1 MSRKYIAYL
10 RVSTAKQ
17 GKSGLGIAA
26 QRQEVS
32 NYLSKIGGVQIGEY
46 VEVESGKRN
55 DRPQLA
61 AALERCRL
69 TGAVLVVAKLDRLS
83 RNASFLL
90 ALRDSSTEFVAADL
104 PDANTLTVGVMATLA
119 QYERELISAR
129 TKAALKAAKA
139 RGQKLGG
146 YRENGSKVYL
156 YQHLGAAGAHRA
168 AVEAAEARRGVMAE
182 LCAQGLT
189 LRAIADRL
197 NADSITTR
205 RGGKWS
211 AKTVSNCLGL
221 LNLRRA

>member
-10 RVSTAKQ
+10 RVSTTKQ
-17 GKSGLGIAA
+17 GQSGLGIEA
-26 QRQEVS
+26 QRQEVTRFLTS
-32 NYLSKIGGVQIGEY
+32 RDGGLLAEF

-83 RNASFLL
+83 RNASFLM

-104 PDANTLTVGVMATLA
+104 PDANTLTVGILATLA

-129 TKAALKAAKA
+129 TKAALAAAKA

-146 YRENGSKVYL
+146 RRENGSNVHL

-168 AVEAAEARRGVMAE
+168 AVEAAEMRRGVLSE
-182 LCAQGLT
+182 LRSAGHSLHE
-189 LRAIADRL
+189 IARRL

-205 RGGKWS
+205 RGKAWNAGS
-211 AKTVSNCLGL
+211 VRRVLAVLGL
-221 LNLRRA
+221 K